1 LIRHYYVVPG
11 EADPE
16 LARRAALRRA
26 VAPGERAVRGG
37 RDLDARTTELRR
49 MVRDPLGA
57 RAEPRRLGCVRRR
70 PEPSV
75 THAGDRPEGHRHFPS
90 VREPAA
96 GVPDIGLLT
105 SLPHTASGH
114 DVPRLSHMSPA
125 G

>member
-1 LIRHYYVVPG
+1 MSTDPLWLVGFGYRTEQGQLVRHYYVVPG

-57 RAEPRRLGCVRRR
+57 L
-70 PEPSV
+70 
-75 THAGDRPEGHRHFPS
+75 
-90 VREPAA
+90 
-96 GVPDIGLLT
+96 
-105 SLPHTASGH
+105 SLAASGASACDRH
-114 DVPRLSHMSPA
+114 GR
-125 G
+125 